1 LSRSYKKENSG
12 NQSSSVWEAVK
23 KRNSW
28 KRLGR
33 EVPFREDLSAEDE
46 EFSLLEVSTR
56 ERLVKTQQ
64 VEEGL
69 ASTVLI
75 FKVCR
80 LTITLNYLQF

>member
-1 LSRSYKKENSG
+1 M
-12 NQSSSVWEAVK
+12 
-23 KRNSW
+23 
-28 KRLGR
+28 
-33 EVPFREDLSAEDE
+33 PFREDLSAEDE